1 MITTIHI
8 ETRHIKAYAAIHPIV
23 IKANVIKRVFFLT
36 SYHATI
42 RTRKGDEMIAA
53 LNEALQKA
61 KIPASCY
68 RINIIDTNS

>member
-36 SYHATI
+36 TYHATI

-53 LNEALQKA
+53 LNKALQKA

>member
-8 ETRHIKAYAAIHPIV
+8 KTRHIKAYAAIHPIV

-36 SYHATI
+36 TYHATI

>member
-36 SYHATI
+36 TCHATI
-42 RTRKGDEMIAA
+42 RTRKGDEMIAT
-53 LNEALQKA
+53 LKEALQKA

-68 RINIIDTNS
+68 RIKILDTNP

>member
-36 SYHATI
+36 TYHATI

-53 LNEALQKA
+53 LNKALQKA
-61 KIPASCY
+61 KTPASCY

>member
-36 SYHATI
+36 TYHATI
-42 RTRKGDEMIAA
+42 RTRKGDEMIATIK
-53 LNEALQKA
+53 EALQKA

-68 RINIIDTNS
+68 RIKILDTNP

>member
-36 SYHATI
+36 TYHATI

-68 RINIIDTNS
+68 RIKILDTNP